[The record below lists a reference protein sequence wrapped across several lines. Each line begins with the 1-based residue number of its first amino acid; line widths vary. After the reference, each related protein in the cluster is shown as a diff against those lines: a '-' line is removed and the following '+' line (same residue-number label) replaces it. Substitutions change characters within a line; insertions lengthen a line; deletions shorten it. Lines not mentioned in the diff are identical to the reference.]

1 MRQYR
6 FRALVTPDT
15 AAREGPARGLTRR
28 VRSLTAHDCCLLEPF
43 CYRVYLPAVISP
55 DGGLPL
61 QPGRRVVVTIAL
73 ADGEAEAHFAAGQ
86 RFTIWADGV
95 VDRTIRPEGLVGYGV
110 ICARESPPLLSDDR
124 GRIRR
129 MTAGPDTVNRRK
141 PDVRPAMP
149 AR

>member
-1 MRQYR
+1 MR
-6 FRALVTPDT
+6 A
-15 AAREGPARGLTRR
+15 
-28 VRSLTAHDCCLLEPF
+28 LTAHYCCLLEPF

-55 DGGLPL
+55 DAGLPL

-73 ADGEAEAHFAAGQ
+73 ADGEAEALFAPGQ

-95 VDRTIRPEGLVGYGV
+95 VDRTIRPEGLAGYGV
-110 ICARESPPLLSDDR
+110 ICARESPPLLSDDS

-129 MTAGPDTVNRRK
+129 TTAGPGTVGRRSA
-141 PDVRPAMP
+141 DVRSAMT